1 MMGAPN
7 LIAENMD
14 CGLSYSV
21 ISYLKKLSQQVKS
34 QLISH
39 NRNFTDGA
47 AILTAAGRCTGSHH
61 LFFKLQKN
69 VCHVKSVSCAEM

>member
-7 LIAENMD
+7 LIAESMD

-34 QLISH
+34 HLISD
-39 NRNFTDGA
+39 NSSFTFGA
-47 AILTAAGRCTGSHH
+47 AIITAGGRCAGSH
-61 LFFKLQKN
+61 LRRYNIFFKLQK
-69 VCHVKSVSCAEM
+69 KSLSW